1 MEGGEDDEEEGLYL
15 RLTEETARSIKL
27 NQRNE
32 AAGQRGGDEQ
42 GRAGTL
48 LSYLEPIQQG
58 ETAILSPFSK
68 GKRYNSLGPHTYHKS
83 STNER

>member
-1 MEGGEDDEEEGLYL
+1 MHVMSCLDRGMEGGEDDEEEGLYL

-58 ETAILSPFSK
+58 ETIQLPRPTHLSQK
-68 GKRYNSLGPHTYHKS
+68 LYK
-83 STNER
+83 